1 MFVEL
6 LVKTKRILTRELK
19 TGMKL
24 GVNLYAPNGRDLLL
38 HEGTL
43 LSRDIIE
50 GIAKRDIPD
59 VVILSDSEKHVS
71 ELMIPLPNDAVKKND
86 VHFTYPESVEDLI
99 LMEYE
104 GSMIL
109 KLDDPLVEAT
119 RKKAVKTAKWILQE
133 VSKGAKPQVEAAQAT
148 VKDLIDTVS
157 HNKSAFLNITGVR
170 MIDEY
175 TFVHSV
181 NVAAYTTVIALES
194 GVQTDELETICTGA
208 LLHDVGK
215 MLIDQKILNK
225 KGRLTDEEFTEIKTH
240 AEKGYD
246 ILRKNSI
253 DEKTAVLAK
262 SHHERCNGS
271 GYPTGLDSSNSP
283 VSIQMAAIA
292 DVYDAL
298 TSDRVYKKAM
308 PAGDAMKIIVSET
321 GKHFNADLVSLFQRT
336 IGIYPIGSYVE
347 LNNGF
352 VARVLEQN
360 KGIVRPIVQL
370 IADSKGNE
378 LEDRTVLNL
387 MDHEDIYIDRGIPAS
402 EGI

>member
-1 MFVEL
+1 MLLEV
-6 LVKTKRILTRELK
+6 LVKTKKILTPELK
-19 TGMKL
+19 PGMRL
-24 GVNLYAPNGRDLLL
+24 ATNLYTPNGRELLL

-43 LSRDIIE
+43 LSGDIIE
-50 GIAKRDIPD
+50 GIIKRDIPE
-59 VVILSDSEKHVS
+59 VVVLSESDKKVS
-71 ELMIPLPNDAVKKND
+71 ELKIPLPIDAVKKQD
-86 VHFTYPESVEDLI
+86 VPFTYPESVEKLI
-99 LMEYE
+99 LMKCE
-104 GSMIL
+104 GTMIL

-119 RKKAVKTAKWILQE
+119 KKKAVKTAKQILQE
-133 VSKGAKPQVEAAQAT
+133 VSKGEKLQVETARVT
-148 VKDLIDTVS
+148 VHDLIGTVS

-194 GVQTDELETICTGA
+194 GVEKDELETICTGA

-215 MLIDQKILNK
+215 MLIDPKILNK
-225 KGRLTDEEFTEIKTH
+225 PGRLTDEEFSEIKTH

-246 ILRKNSI
+246 ILKNNGI
-253 DEKTAVLAK
+253 DENTAILARG
-262 SHHERCNGS
+262 HHERYNGS
-271 GYPTGLDSSNSP
+271 GYPKGLNSSNSP

-308 PAGDAMKIIVSET
+308 HSGDAMKIIVSET
-321 GKHFNADLVSLFQRT
+321 GKHFNTELVSLFQRT
-336 IGIYPIGSYVE
+336 VGIYPIGSYVK

-360 KGIVRPIVQL
+360 RGIVRPIVQL
-370 IADSKGNE
+370 ISDRNGNE
-378 LEDRTVLNL
+378 LEDRAVLNL
-387 MDHEDIYIDRGIPAS
+387 MDHEDIFIVRGIPQSA
-402 EGI
+402 